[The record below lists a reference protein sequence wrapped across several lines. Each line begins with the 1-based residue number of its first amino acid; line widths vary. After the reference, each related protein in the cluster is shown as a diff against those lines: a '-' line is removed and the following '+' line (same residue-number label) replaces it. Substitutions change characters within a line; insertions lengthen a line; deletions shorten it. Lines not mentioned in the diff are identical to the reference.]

1 MTTSQSELLSR
12 HRKVMPSWLS
22 LYYDEPLELVSG
34 EGRRVQ
40 DSNGKNYLDF
50 FGGILTNSTGYNV
63 PEVVDAIR
71 EQAGRML
78 HTSTLYLIRP
88 MIELAERVSEL
99 STIPDAKVFFVNSGT
114 EAVETALMI
123 SCSARSSNQVLAL
136 RNSYHGRS
144 FTAMSVTG
152 NRSWSSSSLSP
163 LNVSYVQSGNRLRS
177 PFGPLSD
184 REFIDA
190 CVRDLRDVIETTTSG
205 DVACMIAEPIQ
216 GVGGFIVPPDGFF
229 GAMKKVL
236 DEYGI
241 LFISDEVQTGWGR
254 TGEHF
259 WGFQAHNIQPD
270 LLTFAKGLGNGLAI
284 GGVVGRPELVDS
296 VRANSISTFGGNPLS
311 SAGALANLNYIL
323 SHDLQNNALKVGNY
337 LRDQL
342 QARAGA
348 FGVVGEIRGRGLMI
362 GVELVEPRSLTP
374 NLLAAQS
381 VLEACRRGGVLI
393 GKGGLHNNV
402 LRIAP
407 PMSVTMD
414 EATTF
419 LEVLTEAL
427 HDADQAV
434 NGHKAETRIHA

>member
-34 EGRRVQ
+34 EGRHVQ
-40 DSNGKNYLDF
+40 DSNGKYYLDF

-78 HTSTLYLIRP
+78 HTSTLYLILP
-88 MIELAERVSEL
+88 MIELAERISEL

-259 WGFQAHNIQPD
+259 WGFQAHDIQPD

-362 GVELVEPRSLTP
+362 GVELVEPGSLTP

-427 HDADQAV
+427 HDADQGV

>member
-1 MTTSQSELLSR
+1 MTSPHSELLSR

-22 LYYDEPLELVSG
+22 LHYDEPLELVSG
-34 EGRRVQ
+34 EGRHVC
-40 DSNGKNYLDF
+40 DGEGKSYLDF
-50 FGGILTNSTGYNV
+50 FGGILTTSTGYNV

-71 EQAGRML
+71 EQAGRIL

-88 MIELAERVSEL
+88 MIELAERIADL

-114 EAVETALMI
+114 EAVETALML

-144 FTAMSVTG
+144 LTAMSVTG
-152 NRSWSSSSLSP
+152 NRSWSPSSLSP

-177 PFGPLSD
+177 PFGKLSD
-184 REFIDA
+184 KEFVGA

-229 GAMKKVL
+229 GAMKEVL

-241 LFISDEVQTGWGR
+241 LFVSDEVQTGWGR

-259 WGFQAHNIQPD
+259 WGFQAHDVLPD

-284 GGVVGRPELVDS
+284 GGVVGRADLVDS
-296 VRANSISTFGGNPLS
+296 VRASSISTFGGNPLAS
-311 SAGALANLNYIL
+311 VGALANLNYIL
-323 SHDLQNNALKVGNY
+323 SNDLQGNALRVGNH
-337 LRDQL
+337 LLGQL
-342 QARAGA
+342 KARTEGFA
-348 FGVVGEIRGRGLMI
+348 VVGEVRGKGLMV
-362 GVELVEPRSLTP
+362 GVELVEPGTLTP
-374 NLLAAQS
+374 NPSAAQF
-381 VLEACRRGGVLI
+381 VLEECRRGGVLI
-393 GKGGLHNNV
+393 GKGGLYNNV

-407 PMSVTMD
+407 PMSVTID
-414 EATTF
+414 EANDAIG
-419 LEVLTEAL
+419 VLTEAL
-427 HDADQAV
+427 SAV
-434 NGHKAETRIHA
+434 DRSVKGQQERARSRS

>member
-1 MTTSQSELLSR
+1 MTTSPSELLSR

-34 EGRRVQ
+34 EGRHVQ
-40 DSNGKNYLDF
+40 DSNGTSYLDF
-50 FGGILTNSTGYNV
+50 FGGILTTSTGYNV

-88 MIELAERVSEL
+88 MIELAERISEL
-99 STIPDAKVFFVNSGT
+99 STIPDAKVFFVSSGT
-114 EAVETALMI
+114 EAVEAALMI

-177 PFGPLSD
+177 PFGQLSD
-184 REFIDA
+184 KEFINA

-241 LFISDEVQTGWGR
+241 LFVSDEVQTGWGR

-259 WGFQAHNIQPD
+259 WGFQAHDIQPD

-323 SHDLQNNALKVGNY
+323 SHDLQHNALNVGNY

-342 QARAGA
+342 QTRAGA

-362 GVELVEPRSLTP
+362 GVELVEPGSLVP
-374 NLLAAQS
+374 NSLAAQS

-414 EATTF
+414 EAATAID
-419 LEVLTEAL
+419 VLTEAL
-427 HDADQAV
+427 RDADQAV
-434 NGHKAETRIHA
+434 QGRSAETRILV